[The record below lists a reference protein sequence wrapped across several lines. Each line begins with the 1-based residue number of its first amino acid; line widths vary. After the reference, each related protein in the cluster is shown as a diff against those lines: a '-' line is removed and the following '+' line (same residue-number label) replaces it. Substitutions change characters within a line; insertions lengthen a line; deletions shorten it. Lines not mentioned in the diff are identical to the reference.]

1 MVAVPCFIGPI
12 NIFVFFIFNTCIGI
26 ILILLRN
33 AFHYVPKKKEEKKMT
48 TKKLYTSEWYT
59 LGISGEIFMISRF
72 LKVDVVLGDLIALGK
87 ELKIVTTFNYIIK
100 SLKLLYF
107 ALNYL

>member
-1 MVAVPCFIGPI
+1 
-12 NIFVFFIFNTCIGI
+12 
-26 ILILLRN
+26 
-33 AFHYVPKKKEEKKMT
+33 
-48 TKKLYTSEWYT
+48 
-59 LGISGEIFMISRF
+59 MISRF